1 MSLLL
6 YLTFLFSVRYILIN
20 RNRDYLG
27 CDIVR
32 GKFHQTKFQLH
43 HCFDCLC
50 ILLTELFS
58 FQYYQIM
65 TSKNQKIVRQTTSYF
80 TNKCY
85 ILYFILRQTDITFL
99 LFYMET
105 GGSTGVSLRN
115 SGKK

>member
-43 HCFDCLC
+43 RCFDYLC
-50 ILLTELFS
+50 ILLTELLFYLS
-58 FQYYQIM
+58 ILSDHDIKKSDQGK
-65 TSKNQKIVRQTTSYF
+65 TSIKIHILLLHSTFYTSY
-80 TNKCY
+80 T
-85 ILYFILRQTDITFL
+85 TM
-99 LFYMET
+99 ME
-105 GGSTGVSLRN
+105 N
-115 SGKK
+115 

>member
-6 YLTFLFSVRYILIN
+6 YLTFLFSVRYISIN
-20 RNRDYLG
+20 RTRDYLG

-43 HCFDCLC
+43 RCFDYLC

-65 TSKNQKIVRQTTSYF
+65 TSKNQKIVRQTTTYF

-105 GGSTGVSLRN
+105 GGSPGISIGN
-115 SGKK
+115 SGEE

>member
-6 YLTFLFSVRYILIN
+6 YLTFIFPVRYILIN
-20 RNRDYLG
+20 QNRDYLG

-32 GKFHQTKFQLH
+32 GKLQQAKFQLIR
-43 HCFDCLC
+43 CFDYIC

-58 FQYYQIM
+58 YQYYQIM
-65 TSKNQKIVRQTTSYF
+65 TSKNHKIVRQSTSYF

-99 LFYMET
+99 LFYMVT
-105 GGSTGVSLRN
+105 GGSPGISIGN
-115 SGKK
+115 SGEE

>member
-6 YLTFLFSVRYILIN
+6 YLTFIFPVWYILIN
-20 RNRDYLG
+20 RNCDYLG

-32 GKFHQTKFQLH
+32 GKFQQAKFQLIR
-43 HCFDCLC
+43 CFDYIC

-65 TSKNQKIVRQTTSYF
+65 TSKNQKIVRQTTTYF

-99 LFYMET
+99 LLYLQT
-105 GGSTGVSLRN
+105 GGNTGVSLRN